1 MWEEDP
7 EGEKNWEACDTLE
20 KLFFFFFKQPGLASS
35 AATELRQYKLPAGPV
50 LREVVLKEKIRE
62 RY

>member
-7 EGEKNWEACDTLE
+7 EGEKNWQACDTLE
-20 KLFFFFFKQPGLASS
+20 KLFFFKQPGLASS
-35 AATELRQYKLPAGPV
+35 AATELRQYKLPEGPV

>member
-20 KLFFFFFKQPGLASS
+20 KLLFFFFFLKKPGLASS
-35 AATELRQYKLPAGPV
+35 AATELRQYKPPEGPV
-50 LREVVLKEKIRE
+50 LREVVL
-62 RY
+62 